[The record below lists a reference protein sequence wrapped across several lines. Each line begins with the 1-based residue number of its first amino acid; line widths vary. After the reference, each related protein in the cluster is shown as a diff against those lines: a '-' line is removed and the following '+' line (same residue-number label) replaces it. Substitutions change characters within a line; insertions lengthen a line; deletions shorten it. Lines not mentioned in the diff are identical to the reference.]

1 MEEFSAF
8 QMARMFLNRWWI
20 MVLLVSGGGIGGL
33 VFHKV
38 IPPVYEAKAVL
49 EVNIDV
55 SQYCLPQY
63 EADRALSIVSML
75 INSPDVKQA
84 VVNQAQSSGQPVTLT
99 RFQQSSVLEI
109 RRSIMEMRVRD
120 QNPVAAAVLANLWA
134 EIAYDRLIQAQEHAI
149 KANRLQQQL
158 TGWLMCL
165 PGYVTPTPGSST
177 SQILVVPSCQILVV
191 PSWNEKCENYT
202 TEKIEE
208 VQSQLSA
215 EIDTEQRQSL
225 GVLPFLNF
233 VLAEKASVPDQPI
246 LYGQGIFALAG
257 AVIGLVVSV
266 WIILSEAMQHN
277 G

>member
-1 MEEFSAF
+1 MKEFSAF
-8 QMARMFLNRWWI
+8 QMARTFLNRWWI

-33 VFHKV
+33 VFHKM

-49 EVNIDV
+49 QVNIDV
-55 SQYCLPQY
+55 SQYCLTQY

-75 INSPDVKQA
+75 ISSPDVKQA

-109 RRSIMEMRVRD
+109 RQSIIEMRVRD
-120 QNPVAAAVLANLWA
+120 QDPVAAAVLANLWA

-158 TGWLMCL
+158 TGWLICL
-165 PGYVTPTPGSST
+165 PGYVTPTPGSS
-177 SQILVVPSCQILVV
+177 PSILVV
-191 PSWNEKCENYT
+191 PSWNEKCQNYT

-208 VQSQLSA
+208 IQSQLSA

-246 LYGQGIFALAG
+246 LYGQGIVVLAG
-257 AVIGLVVSV
+257 AVVGLVVSV
-266 WIILSEAMQHN
+266 WVILSGAMQHHVWQ
-277 G
+277 